1 MASQKQKNGNPEKPP
16 APAWKDW
23 LDTGAKYLGALAG
36 LLAIYV
42 AHNFQA
48 SLTTTNLIN
57 QREEAE
63 SSLRATMFSNLI
75 KPLIVSDTSKEL
87 TIENEKLLSELL
99 SLNFHE
105 NFEFKPLLNHLDER
119 LMALP
124 SADREAR
131 RNGLR
136 SIARRVIQRQESL
149 VTRLDRNGRAQAAT
163 AVENGCITRI
173 IILRENRKESF
184 REAKANEMAA
194 LACPE
199 ILIVRERALQVTRI
213 NSPNNKIN
221 LDLSIEEIDWNN
233 QRVRINLIMRP
244 GDEEQPAAAPE
255 GSEPVVLPTDGYR
268 DPRTALY
275 ESLYVQLNEK
285 GALSGPLA
293 ELAKHNSLNKAFTL
307 TWFDFPLTDYTLL
320 SNGTRFAFFIDE
332 FQDKEF
338 AAIKLLWFPSDF
350 FSPRERPTS
359 FRHYREKPWK

>member
-1 MASQKQKNGNPEKPP
+1 MASQKRQNGSSEKRSTID
-16 APAWKDW
+16 WKDW

-75 KPLIVSDTSKEL
+75 KPLIVTDSTKEL
-87 TIENEKLLSELL
+87 SVENEKLLSELL

-105 NFEFKPLLNHLDER
+105 NFEFKPLLTHLDDR
-119 LMALP
+119 LKVLP
-124 SADREAR
+124 FTVREAR
-131 RNGLR
+131 RKELR

-149 VTRLDRNGRAQAAT
+149 VTRLDRNGRAHAVT

-173 IILRENRKESF
+173 IILHENRNESLKD
-184 REAKANEMAA
+184 AKPNETAA
-194 LACPE
+194 QACPE
-199 ILIVRERALQVTRI
+199 ILIVRERALQVTKI
-213 NSPNNKIN
+213 YSPNNKLN
-221 LDLSIEEIDWNN
+221 LDMSIEEIDWEN
-233 QRVRINLIMRP
+233 QRVRISLVMRS
-244 GDEEQPAAAPE
+244 GDETPPAATSE
-255 GSEPVVLPTDGYR
+255 GSQPMVLPMGGYS

-275 ESLYVQLNEK
+275 ESLYAQLNEK
-285 GALSGPLA
+285 GEVSGPLA
-293 ELAKHNSLNKAFTL
+293 ELAKRNSLNKAFTL

-338 AAIKLLWFPSDF
+338 AAVKLLWFPRDF

-359 FRHYREKPWK
+359 FRHYREKPWE